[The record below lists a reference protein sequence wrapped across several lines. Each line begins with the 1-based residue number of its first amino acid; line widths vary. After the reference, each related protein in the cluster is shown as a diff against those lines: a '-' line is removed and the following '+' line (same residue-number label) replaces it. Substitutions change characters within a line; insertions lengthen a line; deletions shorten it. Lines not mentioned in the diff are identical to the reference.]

1 MSPLEKQVFQAM
13 EEASYLFRKKAE
25 EYLLQENI
33 QTIQA
38 SDLSLFYPVEE
49 SEEFSLF

>member
-1 MSPLEKQVFQAM
+1 MLQAM

-38 SDLSLFYPVEE
+38 SDLNLFFSVEG
-49 SEEFSLF
+49 SGEFSLF